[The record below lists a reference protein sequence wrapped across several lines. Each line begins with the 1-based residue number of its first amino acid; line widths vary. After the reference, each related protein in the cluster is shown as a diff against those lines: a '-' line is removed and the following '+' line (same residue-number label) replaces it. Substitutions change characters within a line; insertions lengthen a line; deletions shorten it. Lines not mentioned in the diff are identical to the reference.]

1 MVWGPWLGVWAVSLS
16 TTELISRRLSPQQ
29 DAGDI
34 RSLPDVGTP
43 LGAFGQTV
51 LYLRQLQL
59 RANPK
64 VISGRASYHQ
74 A

>member
-1 MVWGPWLGVWAVSLS
+1 MGVWAVSLS
-16 TTELISRRLSPQQ
+16 TTELISRRLSPRLL
-29 DAGDI
+29 AVDI

-51 LYLRQLQL
+51 LYLRRLRL